1 MSLFNNF
8 TNPDPDDNYITIL
21 HFYFLEF
28 QIKDKK
34 FQIIDNKEGSWIDKK
49 SERII
54 YIHNTCCN
62 KDIIVSMNTVV

>member
-49 SERII
+49 KVKESFTYII
-54 YIHNTCCN
+54 LAAI
-62 KDIIVSMNTVV
+62 KILLSV